1 MYGIHDVLLQQ
12 ERGDYSEHLSEGD
25 FILDCSMGSN
35 PYGSPEFTIPANV
48 MQDIA
53 HYPHSDAELTE
64 LIRQRFADVLPITDD
79 MVAFSCGS
87 IGTCVALNRMCL
99 KPGKTVVC
107 IAPTFTAVTD
117 DMTTY
122 GVEFER
128 VYLRREN
135 NYAFDANEL
144 IERIE
149 RNPGAFVY
157 LDNPN
162 NPTGQVF
169 PLDQVRRV
177 VQAAQKANSFIV
189 MDEAYG
195 DYMDDD
201 QTALSLVPEFD
212 NLAVVRT
219 FSKGFGAAGV
229 RLGYCI
235 AQPQIM
241 AAFHKVN
248 IPFSKNSL
256 ADAFAI
262 QAMQARWA
270 QKALERVKQDK
281 PKLLAAL
288 AECEHLHVA
297 HTSPG
302 VSISMLYVDDEQI
315 NLEKVLSHAGVRVV
329 TCSGYDGLGCN
340 AIRLNLHEDID
351 TLTNLVRKADD
362 LVLHA

>member
-1 MYGIHDVLLQQ
+1 M
-12 ERGDYSEHLSEGD
+12 
-25 FILDCSMGSN
+25 
-35 PYGSPEFTIPANV
+35 
-48 MQDIA
+48 
-53 HYPHSDAELTE
+53 
-64 LIRQRFADVLPITDD
+64 
-79 MVAFSCGS
+79 
-87 IGTCVALNRMCL
+87 
-99 KPGKTVVC
+99 
-107 IAPTFTAVTD
+107 
-117 DMTTY
+117 
-122 GVEFER
+122 
-128 VYLRREN
+128 
-135 NYAFDANEL
+135 
-144 IERIE
+144 
-149 RNPGAFVY
+149 
-157 LDNPN
+157 
-162 NPTGQVF
+162 
-169 PLDQVRRV
+169 
-177 VQAAQKANSFIV
+177 QAAQKANSFIV

-229 RLGYCI
+229 RLEYRI

-270 QKALERVKQDK
+270 QKTLERVKQDK

-302 VSISMLYVDDEQI
+302 VSISSVLYVDDEQI
-315 NLEKVLSHAGVRVV
+315 IWKKYYRMLECAW
-329 TCSGYDGLGCN
+329 
-340 AIRLNLHEDID
+340 
-351 TLTNLVRKADD
+351 
-362 LVLHA
+362 